1 MNCYI
6 LSFDEIGN
14 IEIGYLTSLESLK
27 NIPFD
32 IKRVYYTYGVPTK
45 QKRGFHAHKNLEQVL
60 ICINGSVKVK
70 CFNGKEVKIYS
81 LDKPNEGLYI
91 GPMVWREIYDYS
103 ENTVLIVLASELYD
117 EKDYIR
123 DYNKFIALIEEK

>member
-32 IKRVYYTYGVPTK
+32 IKRVYYTYDVPVK
-45 QKRGFHAHKNLEQVL
+45 IKRGFHSHKKLEQVL
-60 ICINGSVKVK
+60 ICVNGSIKVK
-70 CFNGKEVKIYS
+70 CFDGQEEKVYL

-91 GPMVWREIYDYS
+91 GPMIWREMYDYA
-103 ENTVLIVLASELYD
+103 ENTVLMVLASELYD
-117 EKDYIR
+117 EDDYIR
-123 DYNKFIALIEEK
+123 DYEKFISYFKK